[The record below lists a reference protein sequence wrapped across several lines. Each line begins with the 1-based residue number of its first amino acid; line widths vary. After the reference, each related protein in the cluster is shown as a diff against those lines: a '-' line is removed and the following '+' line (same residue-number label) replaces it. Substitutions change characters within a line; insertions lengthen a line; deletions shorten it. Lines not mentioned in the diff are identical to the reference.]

1 MVTQE
6 RKRTTDRAMEAMREA
21 ASRPTEMVKEYPMS
35 SMMVVFGAGL
45 GLGVVLSQAI
55 LPAFRE
61 PTMSE
66 RMGQQLYDS
75 MCNLTGLSSEES
87 IPIPNAAAAES
98 RG

>member
-6 RKRTTDRAMEAMREA
+6 RKRTTDRTMEAMREA
-21 ASRPTEMVKEYPMS
+21 ASRPTEMVREYPMS
-35 SMMVVFGAGL
+35 SMMLVFGVGL

-55 LPAFRE
+55 LPSFHE

-75 MCNLTGLSSEES
+75 APWSPFFSAGGFREC
-87 IPIPNAAAAES
+87 
-98 RG
+98 RV

>member
-6 RKRTTDRAMEAMREA
+6 RKRTTDRTMEAMREA
-21 ASRPTEMVKEYPMS
+21 ASRPTEMVREYPMS
-35 SMMVVFGAGL
+35 SMMLVFGVGL

-55 LPAFRE
+55 LPSFHE

-75 MCNLTGLSSEES
+75 MCNLTS
-87 IPIPNAAAAES
+87 AVK
-98 RG
+98 RGINTYT

>member
-6 RKRTTDRAMEAMREA
+6 RKRTTDRAMEAMGQA
-21 ASRPTEMVKEYPMS
+21 VSRPTEMVQEYPMS
-35 SMMVVFGAGL
+35 SMMVVFGVGL

-55 LPAFRE
+55 LPAFHE

-75 MCNLTGLSSEES
+75 MCNLTS
-87 IPIPNAAAAES
+87 AVK
-98 RG
+98 RGIHTYA

>member
-6 RKRTTDRAMEAMREA
+6 RKRTTDRTMEAMREA
-21 ASRPTEMVKEYPMS
+21 ASRPTEIVREYPMS
-35 SMMVVFGAGL
+35 SMMLVFGVGL

-55 LPAFRE
+55 LPSFHE

-75 MCNLTGLSSEES
+75 MCNLTS
-87 IPIPNAAAAES
+87 AVK
-98 RG
+98 RGINTYT